1 MQALHGVR
9 LAVDSLADGL
19 QQRPALTAMDAAC
32 GWAGAGA
39 GVDECLPAFYWAK
52 DRSDY

>member
-32 GWAGAGA
+32 GWAGAG
-39 GVDECLPAFYWAK
+39 VDECLPAFYWAK
-52 DRSDY
+52 DRSVY